1 MTTVTRPAFRLL
13 KFPAPVKAQPASA
26 TPHIIAE
33 SETALEVFEALAK
46 HRPGSIQTFE
56 RLANRLL
63 GRPLRSW

>member
-1 MTTVTRPAFRLL
+1 M
-13 KFPAPVKAQPASA
+13 
-26 TPHIIAE
+26 AE

-63 GRPLRSW
+63 GRPLQPW